1 MNTSL
6 YFIVLMGIA
15 AVITIVIIIL
25 SIKERVAARKNDS
38 KTKIQNQKDLDG
50 VSGKEIYGTWAD
62 EKKKYKSFIRK
73 VKSDS

>member
-1 MNTSL
+1 MS
-6 YFIVLMGIA
+6 IV
-15 AVITIVIIIL
+15 AVITLLILII
-25 SIKERVAARKNDS
+25 SIKERAANKKNNS
-38 KTKIQNQKDLDG
+38 TSRIQNQKDLDG

>member
-1 MNTSL
+1 MKYI
-6 YFIVLMGIA
+6 YFIVLMSIA
-15 AVITIVIIIL
+15 AVIALIIL
-25 SIKERVAARKNDS
+25 IISIKERVDSNKNKS
-38 KTKIQNQKDLDG
+38 TSRIQNQKDLDG

>member
-1 MNTSL
+1 MS
-6 YFIVLMGIA
+6 IA
-15 AVITIVIIIL
+15 AVIALIIL
-25 SIKERVAARKNDS
+25 IISIKEHVDS
-38 KTKIQNQKDLDG
+38 KKNKSTSRIQNQKDLDG

>member
-1 MNTSL
+1 MKYI
-6 YFIVLMGIA
+6 YFIVLMSIA
-15 AVITIVIIIL
+15 AVIALIIL
-25 SIKERVAARKNDS
+25 IISIKERVDSRKNKS
-38 KTKIQNQKDLDG
+38 TSQIQNQKDLDG

>member
-1 MNTSL
+1 MKYI
-6 YFIVLMGIA
+6 YFIVLMSIA
-15 AVITIVIIIL
+15 AVIALIIL
-25 SIKERVAARKNDS
+25 IISIKERVDS
-38 KTKIQNQKDLDG
+38 KKNKSTSRIQNQKDLDG